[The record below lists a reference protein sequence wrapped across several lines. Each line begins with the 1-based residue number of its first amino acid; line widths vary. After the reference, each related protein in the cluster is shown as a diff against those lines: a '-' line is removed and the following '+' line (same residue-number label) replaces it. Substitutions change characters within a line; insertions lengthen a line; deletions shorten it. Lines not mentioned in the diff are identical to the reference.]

1 METNKI
7 KASLYN
13 NQIISQT
20 TNCPSFVSYIDEE
33 IRKLSNAGRN
43 GTAGV
48 VVIEISR
55 KKKAVR

>member
-33 IRKLSNAGRN
+33 IRKLSNAAAAASVSVA
-43 GTAGV
+43 TV
-48 VVIEISR
+48 P
-55 KKKAVR
+55 

>member
-43 GTAGV
+43 GTAP
-48 VVIEISR
+48 EL
-55 KKKAVR
+55 